1 MTRFPD
7 DLQATISEVVAS
19 TTGRRSEGKPSV
31 VCVSGGRGSGK
42 NTHARVAANAILFAQ
57 GRVAV
62 LDGDC
67 ANPLFG
73 APGVLTLSVFDEP
86 IPAVGSNACFSE
98 RWLKRRAP
106 LAAAFVGPT
115 CARDNPAAYAASL
128 ERLTRAWARFRA
140 REDAEKDA
148 TTRGP
153 TVLVVNCA
161 VWSKGLGADLV
172 MKTTQLAA
180 ATHVLRFGAA
190 RSLDAQKNDSEGG
203 EKNVV
208 ARAPADAGAGVLQWM
223 VWGMECVLVHD
234 RDGDFLADR
243 NGLAST
249 TDGDDDATDDDAT
262 RRFLLGE
269 DGIGYEKT
277 TGSHQRRRSE
287 KEKKS
292 LGVSET
298 DPNVWAFLADRF
310 TALQPWKVRVADV
323 AVLVEDGSGALARA
337 REPPDIVVG
346 SVAGLCFVGGD
357 GGDDDDDEAKRFFPA
372 CHGLGLIRS
381 ATVDA
386 SGAIDFVY
394 VLTPLSAAALESVN
408 ALVCRHAYPPSRL
421 CVASGVAS
429 VSSPPFWTG
438 ASLAAE
444 GTGAGVIRSR
454 NNILRKGG
462 AGNTKRP

>member
-7 DLQATISEVVAS
+7 DLLATISEVVAS
-19 TTGRRSEGKPSV
+19 TTSRRSEGKPSV

-42 NTHARVAANAILFAQ
+42 NTHARVAANAITFAQ

-86 IPAVGSNACFSE
+86 IPAVGSNACFAE
-98 RWLKRRAP
+98 RWLRRRAP
-106 LAAAFVGPT
+106 LAADFVGPT

-128 ERLTRAWARFRA
+128 ERLLRAWARFRA
-140 REDAEKDA
+140 REDAASKLDA
-148 TTRGP
+148 RDVKSLP
-153 TVLVVNCA
+153 TALVVNCA
-161 VWSKGLGADLV
+161 AWSRGVGADLV
-172 MKTTQLAA
+172 MKTVQLAR
-180 ATHVLRFGAA
+180 ATHALRLGAA
-190 RSLDAQKNDSEGG
+190 RLDGAGDGVG
-203 EKNVV
+203 

-223 VWGMECVLVHD
+223 VWGLECVTAHERRVD
-234 RDGDFLADR
+234 RARASDDR
-243 NGLAST
+243 GNVLGTAVPANGGAFVARARDVSRS
-249 TDGDDDATDDDAT
+249 
-262 RRFLLGE
+262 RRP
-269 DGIGYEKT
+269 EKRK
-277 TGSHQRRRSE
+277 TGAG
-287 KEKKS
+287 
-292 LGVSET
+292 GVSET
-298 DPNVWAFLADRF
+298 DPNVWAFLAERF
-310 TALQPWKVRVADV
+310 TALRPWKVRVRDI
-323 AVLVEDGSGALARA
+323 AVLVEDGSGVLARA
-337 REPPDIVVG
+337 TPSPPDVVVG
-346 SVAGLCFVGGD
+346 SVAGLCFVG
-357 GGDDDDDEAKRFFPA
+357 DDDGDAANAFFPA
-372 CHGLGLIRS
+372 CRGLGLIRS
-381 ATVDA
+381 ATVDV

>member
-73 APGVLTLSVFDEP
+73 APGMLTLSVFDEP
-86 IPAVGSNACFSE
+86 IPAVGSPACFSE
-98 RWLKRRAP
+98 RWLRRRAP

-128 ERLTRAWARFRA
+128 ERLFRAWARFRA
-140 REDAEKDA
+140 REDAAES
-148 TTRGP
+148 P
-153 TVLVVNCA
+153 TALVVNCA
-161 VWSKGLGADLV
+161 GWSKGLGADLV
-172 MKTTQLAA
+172 MKTVQLAR

-190 RSLDAQKNDSEGG
+190 RSLDARDSEGG

-208 ARAPADAGAGVLQWM
+208 TRAPADAGAGVLQWM
-223 VWGMECVLVHD
+223 VWGLECVLAHD
-234 RDGDFLADR
+234 RHAFTARERERERERETAGPE
-243 NGLAST
+243 T
-249 TDGDDDATDDDAT
+249 
-262 RRFLLGE
+262 
-269 DGIGYEKT
+269 
-277 TGSHQRRRSE
+277 
-287 KEKKS
+287 
-292 LGVSET
+292 GVSET
-298 DPNVWAFLADRF
+298 DQHLWTFLADRF
-310 TALQPWKVRVADV
+310 AALRPWRVRVADV
-323 AVLVEDGSGALARA
+323 FVLVDDGSGALALSSS
-337 REPPDIVVG
+337 PPDTVVG
-346 SVAGLCFVGGD
+346 SVVGLCAVDTSSGN
-357 GGDDDDDEAKRFFPA
+357 DDEKEDKDAFFFPA
-372 CHGLGLIRS
+372 CLGLGLIRS
-381 ATVDA
+381 ASADA
-386 SGAIDFVY
+386 SGATDAVY
-394 VLTPLSAAALESVN
+394 VLTPLPANALATVN

-421 CVASGVAS
+421 CRTSGAAS

-462 AGNTKRP
+462 ATKTR